1 MPMDGLHVLGQWSIL
16 TKRPWCLF
24 ARLYLGRSPDLT
36 VEELGS
42 SGQHPACQRLLV
54 SKHSARPQDYAR
66 RSSSGHVLFY
76 TIIITML
83 TVLQ

>member
-1 MPMDGLHVLGQWSIL
+1 MDGLHLLGQWSIL

-24 ARLYLGRSPDLT
+24 ARLYLGRSPDLIT

-54 SKHSARPQDYAR
+54 SKHSARLQDYAR

-76 TIIITML
+76 IIITML
-83 TVLQ
+83 MVLQ

>member
-1 MPMDGLHVLGQWSIL
+1 MPTDGLHVLGQWSIL

-42 SGQHPACQRLLV
+42 PGQHPACQRLLV
-54 SKHSARPQDYAR
+54 SKHSARLQDYAR
-66 RSSSGHVLFY
+66 RSPSGPALFY
-76 TIIITML
+76 VITMMM
-83 TVLQ
+83 VLQ